1 MELTS
6 KASSYMIEAPQAKKQ
21 RGANREWS
29 AMEGPGNKPL
39 TFLTKEIAV
48 EFARGHDQ
56 WVKKNG
62 RGLMQCVFHAD
73 CDSWRKVV
81 LSSTLAQTWQIEEA
95 GEHTEDMEYKE
106 RGIPKALLEI
116 FDIHLASHGGAIN
129 YGKVVSKVKKDLAT
143 HHSAENEFL
152 LEELKFLTST
162 SQLLQDFKIRLEN
175 RKKILRHLP
184 ELCIK
189 TLAELNHFASQRLVK
204 YLCYI
209 IYILKSSLILSIL
222 HQMTTKAQYDAEA
235 DLDKMIV
242 LSTTTN
248 AKEVLH
254 ASDINPPTLPVVS
267 DGVIFSSKRHLHNI
281 MLALEANVDGFAVQ
295 VDGTFKITTGS
306 AVLLVL
312 VTTSITVGPTITH
325 TPRPLMY
332 GFVPSESEYAT
343 ATLLHCFQAAARQL
357 LGIKRMP
364 PITTAAIDHAL
375 GFRLGLKRVFPYV
388 TIISCYFHML
398 KNVQQNTAK
407 KIMNEANKGRIV

>member
-1 MELTS
+1 
-6 KASSYMIEAPQAKKQ
+6 
-21 RGANREWS
+21 
-29 AMEGPGNKPL
+29 
-39 TFLTKEIAV
+39 
-48 EFARGHDQ
+48 
-56 WVKKNG
+56 
-62 RGLMQCVFHAD
+62 
-73 CDSWRKVV
+73 
-81 LSSTLAQTWQIEEA
+81 
-95 GEHTEDMEYKE
+95 
-106 RGIPKALLEI
+106 
-116 FDIHLASHGGAIN
+116 
-129 YGKVVSKVKKDLAT
+129 
-143 HHSAENEFL
+143 L

-162 SQLLQDFKIRLEN
+162 PQLLQDFKIRLEN

-209 IYILKSSLILSIL
+209 IYIMKSSLILSIL

-407 KIMNEANKGRIV
+407 KIMNEANKGRIVCDLQALALSTSVELFNIASRAALHYWEHVLLEIQFVEHFKGTYMVHGWQNWFASASGVIGIGVTTNAVESFNHSIKNIIDVRFNPGYVI